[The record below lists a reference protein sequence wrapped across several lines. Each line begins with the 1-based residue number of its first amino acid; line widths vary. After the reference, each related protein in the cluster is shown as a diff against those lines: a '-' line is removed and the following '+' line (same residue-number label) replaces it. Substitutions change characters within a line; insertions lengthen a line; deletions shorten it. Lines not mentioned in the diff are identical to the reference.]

1 MNLLGDFKAKGPIS
15 QIISRLIGLE
25 TQMRNI
31 LAVLNSFP
39 HLTTAERNAITAPVP
54 GTVIFNT
61 TTNKLNLYTTSWEEI
76 EVSSGLHILEG
87 ADATMGIV
95 VLVGG
100 VAVVNTNKVTAN
112 SRIFLTP
119 QSLGTILRPT
129 GVGVTAQVPGVSFTI
144 TSMDVTDTSLVAW
157 MIVEPY

>member
-54 GTVIFNT
+54 GTVIYNT
-61 TTNKLNLYTTSWEEI
+61 TTKKLNLYTTSWEEV
-76 EVSSGLHILEG
+76 EASSGFYVLEG
-87 ADATMGIV
+87 ANAAMGIAT
-95 VLVGG
+95 LVAGTI
-100 VAVVNTNKVTAN
+100 VVNTTRVTAN
-112 SRIFLTP
+112 SRIFLTS

-129 GVGVTAQVPGVSFTI
+129 GVGVTARVPGVSFTI
-144 TSMDVTDTSLVAW
+144 TSMDITDTSPIAW